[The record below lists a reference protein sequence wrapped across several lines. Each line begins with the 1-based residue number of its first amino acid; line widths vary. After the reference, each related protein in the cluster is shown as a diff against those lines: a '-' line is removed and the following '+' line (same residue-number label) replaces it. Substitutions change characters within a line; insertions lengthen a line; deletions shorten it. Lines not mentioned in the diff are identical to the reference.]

1 MRTIAN
7 PVPSGALREERPFL
21 AIGLRLTAMLFLTIM
36 FALVKLADAHGVR
49 LLESLFYRQ
58 ALALPVVFS
67 WICFTQG
74 PAAVRT
80 QRIGKHFSRTAVG
93 LTGMVLNFGSFIL
106 LPLTEATTIGFSMPI
121 FATILSAILLRE
133 ATGIHRWAA
142 VLVGFAGVLVMV
154 RPDASHFPLIGV
166 CVALGAAVTTACVN
180 LLLRDLGKTESAG
193 STVFWFTLLSMPPLG
208 VAMIFVAQ
216 PHDAM
221 TWGILIALGISGGIA
236 QLCMTGALKWA
247 PVSVVLSMD
256 YSTILWATLFGWLL
270 WNDWPLTTTWIGAIL
285 IVGSGLYI
293 AWREHV
299 RLRRGRA
306 SALAAANAA

>member
-1 MRTIAN
+1 
-7 PVPSGALREERPFL
+7 
-21 AIGLRLTAMLFLTIM
+21 MLFLTIM

-74 PAAVRT
+74 PTAVRT
-80 QRIGKHFSRTAVG
+80 RKIGKHLSRTAVG

-121 FATILSAILLRE
+121 FATILSAFLLKE

-193 STVFWFTLLSMPPLG
+193 ATVFWFTLLSLPPLG

-221 TWGILIALGISGGIA
+221 TWAILIGLGISGGIA

-247 PVSVVLSMD
+247 PVSVVLPMD

-270 WNDWPLTTTWIGAIL
+270 WNDWPLATTWVGAIL
-285 IVGSGLYI
+285 IVASGLYI

-306 SALAAANAA
+306 LAMAAANLP